1 MLARK
6 LYVLGIGIALA
17 LGAHSADATS
27 SVDEL
32 VRQARAHEAV
42 REDDVAARRYME
54 ALTLDPASEDAW
66 LGLGALRIRVG
77 EAAEAERVFQAALQR
92 VPTMHRAIQGRAHA
106 RWALGRHGE
115 AEGDLSD
122 YATRDGDVEALREL
136 AAAELARAEKSLTEA
151 ATIAAP
157 VLGEM
162 RKLNARALH
171 ILADAEAAKDR
182 PTALH
187 AIREC
192 RRNLELISR
201 LTGELDPR
209 AAGETPGGPINIT
222 VVYAPRAP
230 KQQTTEP
237 VFAQEIPA
245 AADSSPV
252 AVSLAGG
259 EGIAPGGP
267 ECQR

>member
-1 MLARK
+1 MHPDLRGITADLMARVP
-6 LYVLGIGIALA
+6 YRTI
-17 LGAHSADATS
+17 
-27 SVDEL
+27 E
-32 VRQARAHEAV
+32 
-42 REDDVAARRYME
+42 RRYNV
-54 ALTLDPASEDAW
+54 S
-66 LGLGALRIRVG
+66 RS
-77 EAAEAERVFQAALQR
+77 
-92 VPTMHRAIQGRAHA
+92 AID
-106 RWALGRHGE
+106 RHVSGHV
-115 AEGDLSD
+115 SK
-122 YATRDGDVEALREL
+122 ALREL